1 MSSSTTNQH
10 NALESVQL
18 ALADDHVLLRRS
30 LAHML
35 STKGFNV
42 VFEADDGDELIRKI
56 KHQKIHVV
64 LMDISMP
71 GSDGIQTTT
80 WLRNNRPDVRVLALS
95 MADDDLTVI
104 RMIRAGACGYVLKD
118 VEPEEL
124 CKAILDVHKKG
135 FYYSELVTGKLMQ
148 SLHND
153 EDLQRVERAD
163 AFTDRELDF
172 IKYSCMD
179 MNYKDVAKAMGI
191 SPRTVDGYRDS
202 VFKKLEV
209 NTRIGLV
216 LYAVKYKLV
225 VL

>member
-1 MSSSTTNQH
+1 MHSKNTNQL
-10 NALESVQL
+10 NAIDSVQL

-30 LAHML
+30 LAQML
-35 STKGFNV
+35 MTKGFNV

-56 KHQKIHVV
+56 RHQKINVV

-71 GSDGIQTTT
+71 GSDGIKTTT
-80 WLRNNRPDVRVLALS
+80 WLHHNRPDVRVLALS

-124 CKAILDVHKKG
+124 CKAIRDVHQRG
-135 FYYSELVTGKLMQ
+135 MYYSELVTGKLMQ
-148 SLHND
+148 GLHSD
-153 EDLQRVERAD
+153 DMQKMERTD
-163 AFTDRELDF
+163 SFTDRELEF

-179 MNYKDVAKAMGI
+179 MNYKDVAKSMGI
-191 SPRTVDGYRDS
+191 SSRTVDGYRDS
-202 VFKKLEV
+202 VFKKVNV

-225 VL
+225 VM